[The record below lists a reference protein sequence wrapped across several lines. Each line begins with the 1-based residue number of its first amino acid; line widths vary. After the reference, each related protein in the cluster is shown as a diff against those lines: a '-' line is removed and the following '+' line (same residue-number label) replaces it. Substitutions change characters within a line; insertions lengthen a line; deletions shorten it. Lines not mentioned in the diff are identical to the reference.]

1 MKVNKKLKMPM
12 IVFGILLLL
21 AGITFRIISYTT
33 ANSVNTITSGGKTTT
48 ECNLWF
54 QAMRHNL
61 LSTLFLLSGVGAIA
75 FASRIGQISGTKLAI
90 ACFFFIGFITLS
102 VLEQMELTYRS
113 EKKKNC
119 PADAINYYGKQNNLD
134 TMLIHVSNA
143 CAIFGITAL
152 LL

>member
-12 IVFGILLLL
+12 IIFGILLLL
-21 AGITFRIISYTT
+21 AGITFRVISYTT
-33 ANSVNTITSGGKTTT
+33 ANSFNTITSGGKTTT

-102 VLEQMELTYRS
+102 VFEQMELTYRS
-113 EKKKNC
+113 ENKKNC
-119 PADAINYYGKQNNLD
+119 PTHAINYYGKQNNLD

>member
-1 MKVNKKLKMPM
+1 MKLNKKLKMPM

-33 ANSVNTITSGGKTTT
+33 ANSFNTITSGGKTTT

>member
-102 VLEQMELTYRS
+102 VFEQIELTYRS